1 MITQVEDHDSTLNVV
16 NPQKVPSG
24 VPWKNFFDSDGN
36 LIVKNLDTGEK
47 TSVKDLEKPVD
58 PVFLRFATQEEQLS
72 AAMTVSTF
80 RTQEKPRISFLGK
93 ANSSLMKRTPLRDKR
108 NVTKGVGHVKI
119 NSKKAQIEFDNLFI
133 VQALRAHDGPIWSL
147 KLNEKRN
154 LLASG
159 GQDAVLRVWLLCG
172 QGNPEINWNQ
182 DYSQIFYNGKGTDEP
197 KKQQRLGSEPS
208 FSSSGTLSSSKE
220 ATEKDMENSI
230 SNREMNIQTKY
241 PRQVLKPR
249 PFREFMGHKLDIL
262 DVAWSKNDFI
272 LSASMDKTVRL
283 WHPSVNEAL
292 RKFQHSDFI
301 TTVHFH
307 PMEEGI
313 FISGALDEK
322 LRVWDIAEKKVITFK
337 DRLGLITASSISRDG
352 KHLLVGTYK
361 GLCKS
366 FQLKQDDGTWTL
378 QQVNEV
384 EVCSRRGKN
393 SKGSKISGISFKP
406 HSEEFLVSSND
417 SRLRCYQLE
426 SFFRTCKY
434 LGHRNFCS
442 QIHPCYS
449 EDGEYVLC
457 GSEDRQVY
465 IWHTQPQKVPE
476 NNGKTEQN
484 EWSEHFM
491 AHNCIVSCAIF
502 APNVVWK
509 DRKVASNSAIGRVII
524 TAGYSGEIRI
534 YENID
539 L

>member
-1 MITQVEDHDSTLNVV
+1 MEDHDSTLNVV

-307 PMEEGI
+307 PMEE
-313 FISGALDEK
+313 
-322 LRVWDIAEKKVITFK
+322 AEKKVITFK

-426 SFFRTCKY
+426 SFFRTLKME
-434 LGHRNFCS
+434 NTS
-442 QIHPCYS
+442 
-449 EDGEYVLC
+449 YV
-457 GSEDRQVY
+457 
-465 IWHTQPQKVPE
+465 VPE

-509 DRKVASNSAIGRVII
+509 DRKVASNGAIGRVII

>member
-1 MITQVEDHDSTLNVV
+1 MVEDHDSEPNVM

-58 PVFLRFATQEEQLS
+58 PVFLRFASQEEQLS
-72 AAMTVSTF
+72 ASMTVSTLN
-80 RTQEKPRISFLGK
+80 TQEKPRNSFLGR
-93 ANSSLMKRTPLRDKR
+93 AHPSLIKRTPFREKR
-108 NVTKGVGHVKI
+108 NIVKGVGHVKI
-119 NSKKAQIEFDNLFI
+119 NTKKAEAEFDNLFV

-147 KLNEKRN
+147 RMNEKGN
-154 LLASG
+154 LLATG

-172 QGNPEINWNQ
+172 QGNPEVNWNQ
-182 DYSQIFYNGKGTDEP
+182 DYSETFNGKSKDGLN
-197 KKQQRLGSEPS
+197 KHVVSEPS
-208 FSSSGTLSSSKE
+208 FSSSGTRSSSKE
-220 ATEKDMENSI
+220 TTGKDTENSI

-241 PRQVLKPR
+241 PRQLLKSQ

-262 DVAWSKNDFI
+262 DIAWSKNDFL

-307 PMEEGI
+307 PIEEGI

-322 LRVWDIAEKKVITFK
+322 LRVWDVAEKKVITFK
-337 DRLGLITASSISRDG
+337 DRLGLITASSVSRDG

-366 FQLKQDDGTWTL
+366 FLLKQDQGTWTL

-406 HSEEFLVSSND
+406 HSDEFLVSSND
-417 SRLRCYQLE
+417 SRLRCYRLE
-426 SFFRTCKY
+426 SLVRTCKY

-449 EDGEYVLC
+449 EDGEYILC

-465 IWHTQPQKVPE
+465 IWKTQPQKVPE

-502 APNVVWK
+502 APNVVSN
-509 DRKVASNSAIGRVII
+509 RKVANHSAIGRVII

-534 YENID
+534 YENMD

>member
-1 MITQVEDHDSTLNVV
+1 MVENRNSEPSD
-16 NPQKVPSG
+16 PERVPSG
-24 VPWKNFFDSDGN
+24 VPWKNFFDADGN

-47 TSVKDLEKPVD
+47 TSVKDLERPID

-72 AAMTVSTF
+72 AAMTVST
-80 RTQEKPRISFLGK
+80 TDSQGKPRTSFFERVHP
-93 ANSSLMKRTPLRDKR
+93 SFVKRAPFRDKK
-108 NVTKGVGHVKI
+108 NVAKGAGHVKI
-119 NSKKAQIEFDNLFI
+119 NTKKAEAAFENLFI
-133 VQALRAHDGPIWSL
+133 VQALSAHEGPIWAL
-147 KLNEKRN
+147 KLNEKGN
-154 LLASG
+154 LLATG

-172 QGNPEINWNQ
+172 QGSPEPQWNE
-182 DYSQIFYNGKGTDEP
+182 DYSQVFADGKKTTDIQ
-197 KKQQRLGSEPS
+197 KKSIGAEPS
-208 FSSSGTLSSSKE
+208 FSSSGTFSSSKD
-220 ATEKDMENSI
+220 TNGKDIENSI
-230 SNREMNIQTKY
+230 TNREIRIQTKH
-241 PRQVLKPR
+241 PRQVLKPQ
-249 PFREFMGHKLDIL
+249 PFREFVGHKLDIL
-262 DVAWSKNDFI
+262 DIAWSKNDFL

-322 LRVWDIAEKKVITFK
+322 LRVWDIAEKKVVTFK
-337 DRLGLITASSISRDG
+337 DRLGLITASNVSRDG

-361 GLCKS
+361 GICKS
-366 FQLKQDDGTWTL
+366 FHLNQDQGTWTL

-393 SKGSKISGISFKP
+393 SKGSKISGICFKP
-406 HSEEFLVSSND
+406 NSEEFLVSSND
-417 SRLRCYQLE
+417 SRLRCYRLE
-426 SFFRTCKY
+426 TLSRTCKY

-449 EDGEYVLC
+449 EDGEYVLS

-465 IWHTQPQKVPE
+465 IWNTEPHKVAE
-476 NNGKTEQN
+476 NNGKTDQN
-484 EWSEHFM
+484 EYCEHFI
-491 AHNCIVSCAIF
+491 AQNCIVSCAIF
-502 APNVVWK
+502 VPRVGWK
-509 DRKVASNSAIGRVII
+509 KTKAANDRALSNRVII

-534 YENID
+534 YENVVQ